1 MKFVKNTFLLY
12 STRIIDVFATF
23 VQIKLLALYLPKVVV
38 GEIFFTIGVAS
49 FISTLFFA
57 GFPFVFVR
65 YVPKMEED
73 ESAILLNSSVVLYFL
88 GLLISVI
95 VGGLFHRDFSFWILF
110 TGVYLS
116 GILPLLGSYLIGKRE
131 VKFYFGLTLLKSVV
145 LILLLYFLRQLL
157 SALTLGY
164 ILGLSG
170 FAILISFYSIEG
182 NLHLDIRE
190 AKILL
195 KKIGNF
201 WKYSFLDQLFQ
212 PVFMYL
218 YRIITPYV
226 VGFEALASFTVSRR
240 IDNFSRRIFQ
250 VPLDIIS
257 PEISYRDE
265 QKERIIPALVE
276 LKKIYVTLSG
286 IFFILYV
293 IAGRFVIKL
302 VTTGAYLDAF
312 YPLLILALGL
322 LISSTYSIDATYLRS
337 IGRIK
342 PYFIHN
348 IIWMVAFIVSFLI
361 LAKYYGLI
369 GMAISYPIG
378 HLLAGIYVKSKIE
391 ERELLKPDLLFL
403 PLVVLVLL
411 ALIFLSKI
419 TVLLVGIYT
428 FVLLLSTNFGK
439 MRLQR

>member
-1 MKFVKNTFLLY
+1 MKIVKNTFLLY
-12 STRIIDVFATF
+12 STRIVDVLATF
-23 VQIKLLALYLPKVVV
+23 IQIKLLALYLPKVVV
-38 GEIFFTIGVAS
+38 GEIFFTIGVSS
-49 FISTLFFA
+49 FVSTLFFA
-57 GFPFVFVR
+57 GFPLVFVR
-65 YVPKMEED
+65 YVPKMEKD
-73 ESAILLNSSVVLYFL
+73 ESALLLNFSVVLYFM

-95 VGGLFHRDFSFWILF
+95 VGGLFYKNLPFWILF

-116 GILPLLGSYLIGKRE
+116 GILTLIGSYLIGKRE
-131 VKFYFGLTLLKSVV
+131 VKFYFGLTLLKSLV
-145 LILLLYFLRQLL
+145 LILLLYFLRHLL
-157 SALTLGY
+157 SFLTLGY
-164 ILGLSG
+164 VLGLAG
-170 FAILISFYSIEG
+170 LAILISFYSIEG
-182 NLHLDIRE
+182 IFHFNLRE
-190 AKILL
+190 AKFLL

-201 WKYSFLDQLFQ
+201 WRYSFLDQLFQ

-226 VGFEALASFTVSRR
+226 VGFDALASFTVSRR

-250 VPLDIIS
+250 VPLDVIS

-302 VTTGAYLDAF
+302 IATGAYLDAF

-337 IGRIK
+337 IGRMR

-348 IIWMVAFIVSFLI
+348 VVWMVTFIVSFVI
-361 LAKYYGLI
+361 LSKYYGLI
-369 GMAISYPIG
+369 GMAISYPVG
-378 HLLAGIYVKSKIE
+378 HILAGIYVKLKIE

-403 PLVVLVLL
+403 PLVILVLL
-411 ALIFLSKI
+411 ALIFLNEV
-419 TVLLVGIYT
+419 TVLVVGIYI
-428 FVLLLSTNFGK
+428 LILSVSINFGK